1 MVSFESDYNN
11 GAHEAV
17 LRALVDSNDEQS
29 ASYGADRFSDSA
41 REKIR
46 KACQAPDADIYFL
59 TGGTQTN
66 ATVLSAILKPYEGV
80 IALNSGHIS
89 VHEAGAVEYTGHKVL
104 QMTASP
110 SHGGKMTATDLDAFA
125 SGIENDPSREHCV
138 FAGAVYITFPT
149 EYGAVYSAAELA
161 EIYEVCRKHSLKL
174 YVDGARL
181 GYGLEAAGNDITL
194 PLLASHCDCFYIG
207 GTKVGALCGE
217 AVVFPRNNAPE
228 HFFTIIKQHGALLA
242 KSRTVG
248 VQFDTLFTDG
258 LYNRI
263 SRHAIAQAMKLKD
276 LFKQRN
282 IPFAIDSPTNQQF
295 VILEDSYAAS
305 LMSKGILFEKWE
317 QFDAR
322 KSVYRF
328 VTSWATKDQDIA
340 ALASGMETMR
350 TI

>member
-1 MVSFESDYNN
+1 MISFESDYNN
-11 GAHEAV
+11 GAHETL
-17 LRALVDSNDEQS
+17 LRALVDNNDEQS
-29 ASYGADRFSDSA
+29 ASYGTDRFSDSA

-46 KACQAPDADIYFL
+46 EACQAPDADIYFL

-66 ATVLSAILKPYEGV
+66 ATVLSALLKPYEGV

-110 SHGGKMTATDLDAFA
+110 SAAGKMTAKDLDAFA
-125 SGIENDPSREHCV
+125 STIENDPSREHCV

-149 EYGAVYSAAELA
+149 EYGAVYSASELA

-181 GYGLEAAGNDITL
+181 GYGLEAEGNDVTL
-194 PLLASHCDCFYIG
+194 PFLASHCDCFYIG
-207 GTKVGALCGE
+207 GTKIGTLCGE

-228 HFFTIIKQHGALLA
+228 HFFTIVKQHGALLA

-248 VQFDTLFTDG
+248 IQFDALFTDG

-263 SRHAIAQAMKLKD
+263 SRHAISQAMKLKS
-276 LFKQRN
+276 LFAQHN
-282 IPFAIDSPTNQQF
+282 IPLAIDSPTNQQF
-295 VILEDSYAAS
+295 VILEDSYASS
-305 LMSKGILFEKWE
+305 LMEKGILFEKWE
-317 QFDAR
+317 QLDPG

-340 ALASGMETMR
+340 ALASEMSNQ
-350 TI
+350 

>member
-1 MVSFESDYNN
+1 MISFESDYNN

-17 LRALVDSNDEQS
+17 LRALVDSNGEQS
-29 ASYGADRFSDSA
+29 ASYGADHFSESA

-46 KACQAPDADIYFL
+46 KACPAPDADIYFL

-89 VHEAGAVEYTGHKVL
+89 VHEAGAIEYTGHKVL

-110 SHGGKMTATDLDAFA
+110 SSAGKMGAKDLDAFA
-125 SGIENDPSREHCV
+125 PAIENDSSREHCV

-149 EYGAVYSAAELA
+149 EYGSIYSAAELA
-161 EIYEVCRKHSLKL
+161 ELYEICRKHGLKL
-174 YVDGARL
+174 YLDGARL
-181 GYGLEAAGNDITL
+181 GYGLEAEGNDITL
-194 PLLASHCDCFYIG
+194 PFLASHCDCFYIG

-248 VQFDTLFTDG
+248 VQFDALFTDG

-282 IPFAIDSPTNQQF
+282 IPLAIDSPTNQQF

-317 QFDAR
+317 QLDAS

-340 ALASGMETMR
+340 AFSSEMDTGD
-350 TI
+350 